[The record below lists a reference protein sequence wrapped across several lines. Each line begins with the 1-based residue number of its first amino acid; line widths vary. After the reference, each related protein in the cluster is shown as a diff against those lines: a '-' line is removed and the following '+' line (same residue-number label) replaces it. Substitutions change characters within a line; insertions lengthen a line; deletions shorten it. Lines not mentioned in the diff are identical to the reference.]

1 VITVSAISYLNTL
14 PFVYGLENHS
24 IRKDIELQYHTPA
37 QSAKKLSEGTVDI
50 GIVPVATIPYIKNNL
65 ILPFWCIG
73 AEKKVA
79 SVMLCSG
86 KPLSEIKSVILD
98 SESATSA
105 MLVRILASRYWGI
118 SPLFVTEVIVEDTLD
133 ISDTYLLIGDKALRH
148 SGEFEFVYDLAQE
161 WIAFS
166 NLPFVF
172 ACWTANRE
180 LDRDFVSAFCD
191 ALELGVR
198 NIEKAVEADSRG
210 FDKHYAIRYLIEN
223 VSYSLTDK
231 KKAGLTEFWRLAM
244 AEHMSKVRWFG

>member
-24 IRKDIELQYHTPA
+24 IRKDIELQFHTPA

-50 GIVPVATIPYIKNNL
+50 GIVPVATIPFIKNNL
-65 ILPFWCIG
+65 ILPQWCIG
-73 AEKKVA
+73 AEEKVA

-86 KPLSEIKSVILD
+86 KPLSEIKSVTLD

-105 MLVRILASRYWGI
+105 LLVRILASRYWNI
-118 SPLFVTEVIVEDTLD
+118 VPLFVTEVIAEDTLD
-133 ISDTYLLIGDKALRH
+133 TSEAYLLIGDKALRH
-148 SGEFEFVYDLAQE
+148 SARFKFVYDLAQE
-161 WIAFS
+161 WIEFS
-166 NLPFVF
+166 SLPFVF

-180 LDRDFVSAFCD
+180 LDRDFVNAFCD
-191 ALELGVR
+191 ALAFGVR
-198 NIEKAVEADSRG
+198 NIERAVERDSRG
-210 FDKHYAIRYLIEN
+210 FEKNYAIRYLREN
-223 VSYSLTDK
+223 VSYKLTDK